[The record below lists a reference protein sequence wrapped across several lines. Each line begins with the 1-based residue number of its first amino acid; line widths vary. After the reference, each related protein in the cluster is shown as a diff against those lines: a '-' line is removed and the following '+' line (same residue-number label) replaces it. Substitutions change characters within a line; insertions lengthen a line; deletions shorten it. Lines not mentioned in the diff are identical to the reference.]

1 MTEMYER
8 KLNEIEYINWLIGQP
23 FNISMAITIRGNLQ
37 KELLQKSLE
46 KVQRKHP
53 ILQAQLY
60 VNEKGEPCFIWS
72 EISQIPLEII
82 SRTENDLYKKIVAKE
97 FITPFETGINCSYP
111 LIRVKLLNA
120 ETVSDLIITMQ
131 HVIGDGMSMAYLMR
145 DIIDFMVSP
154 EKEVEPLE
162 VIRNTENILPLS
174 YQKKIP
180 KSPRTFK
187 IILWFAKKFVML
199 GRIKRKI
206 GKKQR
211 KQKRSDLNNIEKN
224 QFFTRSWILNED
236 QSQSFIRKCKE
247 NGVTVHSAICT
258 LFLPDFPAINNAVN
272 LRKKLEYD
280 IGESVGLYSG
290 VLAIKKKYKEKYSF
304 WKNSQIFHKT
314 LVKGLK
320 KSDKLFRGFKLVNRT
335 VPSELF
341 NELMSLYP
349 GPASTWITNLGSLDI
364 LNVFFASK
372 GYYLENLYG
381 GVAATSNTLIVAV
394 FTIERKIHFHIQYY
408 NPPYPEEEIEKY
420 VKNAIKQLDNA
431 LNN

>member
-60 VNEKGEPCFIWS
+60 VDEKGKPNFIWS
-72 EISQIPLEII
+72 EVSQIPLEII
-82 SRTENDLYKKIVAKE
+82 PRTENDLYKKIVAKE
-97 FITPFETGINCSYP
+97 FITEFETGINCSYP
-111 LIRVKLLNA
+111 LIRVKLLNS
-120 ETVSDLIITMQ
+120 ETISDLIITMQ

-154 EKEVEPLE
+154 EKEVESLE
-162 VIRNTENILPLS
+162 VVKNTENILPLS

-180 KSPRTFK
+180 KTPRIFRL
-187 IILWFAKKFVML
+187 ILWFARRIVML
-199 GRIKRKI
+199 RRFKRKV
-206 GKKQR
+206 GKLR
-211 KQKRSDLNNIEKN
+211 KN
-224 QFFTRSWILNED
+224 QKTTVINNYEKSQFLSRAWILSED
-236 QSQSFIRKCKE
+236 QSQTFIKKCKE

-258 LFLPDFPAINNAVN
+258 LFLLDLPVINNAVN
-272 LRKKLEYD
+272 LRKKLEYEVA
-280 IGESVGLYSG
+280 ESVGLYSG
-290 VLAIKKKYKEKYSF
+290 VLVIRKKYKEKDSF
-304 WKNSQIFHKT
+304 WKNSQIYHKT

-320 KSDKLFRGFKLVNRT
+320 ESNKLFRGFKLVNRT

-364 LNVFFASK
+364 FNIYFASK

-381 GVAATSNTLIVAV
+381 GVAATKNTLLIAV
-394 FTIERKIHFHIQYY
+394 FTIEGKLHFHLQYY
-408 NPPYPEEEIEKY
+408 DPPYPEEEIENY
-420 VKNAIKQLDNA
+420 VKNAKRQLDKA
-431 LNN
+431 LKH